1 MVRATNGIH
10 AHFLELA
17 DAEFPHRVWHRHTD
31 SGVVLMDAHALD
43 FERLVVEVKAARSIE
58 AQRAKSS
65 WGDRFIQNPFAVF
78 EDGFHRI
85 QGRRI
90 HRPQAWIFDRQSELG
105 RRLAECGDIAGLGCR
120 ANSLAIRVKERDLQ
134 LGLGIFFT

>member
-10 AHFLELA
+10 SHFLELA
-17 DAEFPHRVWHRHTD
+17 DAEFPHRVGHRHTD
-31 SGVVLMDAHALD
+31 ACVVLVDADALD
-43 FERLVVEVKAARSIE
+43 FERLVVEVKTGRGIK

-65 WGDRFIQNPFAVF
+65 WGERFIQNPFAVF

-105 RRLAECGDIAGLGCR
+105 RRLAERGDIAGLG
-120 ANSLAIRVKERDLQ
+120 
-134 LGLGIFFT
+134 